1 VNRTTCDSV
10 RINSLPLS
18 DIRHALN
25 RQHNCVPGS
34 VALKSGHSPSC
45 PKIKSRYRQ
54 RACQSTVQMAIIA
67 VVFIFTASSFHV
79 V

>member
-1 VNRTTCDSV
+1 MNRTTCDSV

-25 RQHNCVPGS
+25 RQHNCVPES

-45 PKIKSRYRQ
+45 PKSKRRVSPRYKLLF
-54 RACQSTVQMAIIA
+54 IA
-67 VVFIFTASSFHV
+67 AVLIFTASSTHV